1 MKLKQARAMIA
12 DEHRPPAH
20 APRRTPGGKA
30 DAADGGRPTGIPEA
44 ESAER
49 VKSAERAERADLAAS
64 ASAAPDGLTDTARR
78 ILEIAER
85 LFAEQGVEQVPL
97 RQIVVESGQR
107 NRSALHYH
115 FGSREALV
123 SHLLNRRLH
132 QVNEIRHRHLDE
144 LEGRGQPIDIHGV
157 VEATI
162 RPLVEVVLDTDWGT
176 NYLQVLAQT
185 TFSPALLNKGLVDK
199 TAMSALYRVREHL
212 YALLPDV
219 PRDVMKLRLIWFMD
233 TVVYSL
239 AHWVRERSKRA
250 RSGPPVEELIDFCA
264 AALAGPRP
272 PPGSMPGAALGPAT
286 SPKPARAA
294 RPR

>member
-12 DEHRPPAH
+12 DEQRPPAH
-20 APRRTPGGKA
+20 ETRRHIGREATHADRTPGAEAADHA
-30 DAADGGRPTGIPEA
+30 DAAAPA
-44 ESAER
+44 
-49 VKSAERAERADLAAS
+49 AD
-64 ASAAPDGLTDTARR
+64 DGLTDTARR

-132 QVNEIRHRHLDE
+132 QVNEIRHRYLDE
-144 LEGRGQPIDIHGV
+144 LEGRGQPVDIHGV
-157 VEATI
+157 VQATI
-162 RPLVEVVLDTDWGT
+162 RPLVDVVLDTDWGT

-185 TFSPALLNKGLVDK
+185 TFSPGLLNKGLVDK

-219 PRDVMKLRLIWFMD
+219 PRNVMKLRMIWFMD
-233 TVVYSL
+233 TVVYSM
-239 AHWVRERSKRA
+239 AHWVRERNKRI
-250 RSGPPVEELIDFCA
+250 RSAPPVDELVDFCA

-272 PPGSMPGAALGPAT
+272 PPVSRQPVAPA
-286 SPKPARAA
+286 SARNTGRA
-294 RPR
+294 R

>member
-1 MKLKQARAMIA
+1 MKLKQARDIFT
-12 DEHRPPAH
+12 DEQRPPTAARPRGTADADRQAASATA
-20 APRRTPGGKA
+20 APDA
-30 DAADGGRPTGIPEA
+30 DAA
-44 ESAER
+44 
-49 VKSAERAERADLAAS
+49 
-64 ASAAPDGLTDTARR
+64 LTDTARR

-132 QVNEIRHRHLDE
+132 EVNRIRHRHLDE
-144 LEGRGQPIDIHGV
+144 LEARGAPIDIHAV

-162 RPLVEVVLDTDWGT
+162 RPLVEVVLHTDWGT

-185 TFSPALLNKGLVDK
+185 TFSPGLLNKGLVDK
-199 TAMSALYRVREHL
+199 TAMSALYRVRDHIH
-212 YALLPDV
+212 ALLPDV
-219 PRDVMKLRLIWFMD
+219 PQPVMKLRMIWFMD

-250 RSGPPVEELIDFCA
+250 RGGPPVEELVDFCA
-264 AALAGPRP
+264 AALAGPGRP
-272 PPGSMPGAALGPAT
+272 APPARPAT
-286 SPKPARAA
+286 PIRPARS
-294 RPR
+294 R

>member
-12 DEHRPPAH
+12 EEPRPPAH
-20 APRRTPGGKA
+20 GTRRTPGRAPGRKSA
-30 DAADGGRPTGIPEA
+30 VVPDAGRPADGLDA
-44 ESAER
+44 EGVPAD
-49 VKSAERAERADLAAS
+49 DLAAP
-64 ASAAPDGLTDTARR
+64 AAHDGLTDTARR

-85 LFAEQGVEQVPL
+85 LFAEQGVEHVPL

-144 LEGRGQPIDIHGV
+144 LESGGRPIDIHGV
-157 VEATI
+157 VGATI

-185 TFSPALLNKGLVDK
+185 TFSPGLLNTGLVDK

-219 PRDVMKLRLIWFMD
+219 PRDVMKLRMIWFMD

-250 RSGPPVEELIDFCA
+250 RSGPPVDELIDFCA

-272 PPGSMPGAALGPAT
+272 PAAGGSGPAG
-286 SPKPARAA
+286 SPKPPKAPPAR
-294 RPR
+294 

>member
-1 MKLKQARAMIA
+1 MKLKQARAIIA
-12 DEHRPPAH
+12 DEQRPPAPASRRSTIEVTAATRH
-20 APRRTPGGKA
+20 ADRATGVERKDA
-30 DAADGGRPTGIPEA
+30 DTAAPAAD
-44 ESAER
+44 
-49 VKSAERAERADLAAS
+49 
-64 ASAAPDGLTDTARR
+64 DGLTDTARR

-123 SHLLNRRLH
+123 SHLLNQRLH
-132 QVNEIRHRHLDE
+132 QVNEIRHRYLDE
-144 LEGRGQPIDIHGV
+144 LEGRGRPLDIRGV

-162 RPLVEVVLDTDWGT
+162 RPLADVVLDTDWGT

-185 TFSPALLNKGLVDK
+185 TFSPGLLNKGLVDK

-233 TVVYSL
+233 TVVYSM
-239 AHWVRERSKRA
+239 AHWVRERDKRA
-250 RSGPPVEELIDFCA
+250 RSTPPVDELVDFCA
-264 AALAGPRP
+264 AALAGPRLP
-272 PPGSMPGAALGPAT
+272 AAGPASEAT
-286 SPKPARAA
+286 SPARPHKAARA
-294 RPR
+294 R

>member
-1 MKLKQARAMIA
+1 MKLKQARDIFA
-12 DEHRPPAH
+12 DEPPTP
-20 APRRTPGGKA
+20 APGKTRRAASA
-30 DAADGGRPTGIPEA
+30 DADRAANTDPAAADGHDT
-44 ESAER
+44 
-49 VKSAERAERADLAAS
+49 D
-64 ASAAPDGLTDTARR
+64 DGLTDTARR

-132 QVNEIRHRHLDE
+132 QVNQVRHRHLDQ
-144 LEGRGQPIDIHGV
+144 LEAQGRPIDIHGV

-162 RPLVEVVLDTDWGT
+162 RPLVEVVLHTEWGT

-185 TFSPALLNKGLVDK
+185 TFSPGLLNKGLVDK
-199 TAMSALYRVREHL
+199 TAMSALYRVREHV
-212 YALLPDV
+212 YGLLPDV
-219 PRDVMKLRLIWFMD
+219 PRNVMKLRMIWFMD

-239 AHWVRERSKRA
+239 AHWVRERGKRA
-250 RSGPPVEELIDFCA
+250 RTEPPVEELVDFCA

-272 PPGSMPGAALGPAT
+272 PPTP
-286 SPKPARAA
+286 RAA
-294 RPR
+294 RSR

>member
-12 DEHRPPAH
+12 DEQRPPAH
-20 APRRTPGGKA
+20 APRRTPGRKAAAA
-30 DAADGGRPTGIPEA
+30 DADRPAGVPDA
-44 ESAER
+44 NSAQ
-49 VKSAERAERADLAAS
+49 SAPGTDAAAT
-64 ASAAPDGLTDTARR
+64 ASGAPDGLTDTARR

-144 LEGRGQPIDIHGV
+144 LEGRGRPIDIHGV

-272 PPGSMPGAALGPAT
+272 PPAGTSGASVAAPGLAT
-286 SPKPARAA
+286 SPKPPRAPRAR
-294 RPR
+294 

>member
-20 APRRTPGGKA
+20 DTRRHTGSDTAA
-30 DAADGGRPTGIPEA
+30 DAGGTTGA
-44 ESAER
+44 EPAN
-49 VKSAERAERADLAAS
+49 RADT
-64 ASAAPDGLTDTARR
+64 AAPAAHDGLTDTARR

-144 LEGRGQPIDIHGV
+144 LEGRAGPIDIHGV

-162 RPLVEVVLDTDWGT
+162 RPLVEVVVDTDWGT
-176 NYLQVLAQT
+176 NYLQILAQT
-185 TFSPALLNKGLVDK
+185 TFSPGLLNKGLVDK

-212 YALLPDV
+212 YTLLPDV
-219 PRDVMKLRLIWFMD
+219 PRDVMKLRMIWFMD

-272 PPGSMPGAALGPAT
+272 PASGGIAGQTAGLAS
-286 SPKPARAA
+286 PARPPKAPRA
-294 RPR
+294 R

>member
-1 MKLKQARAMIA
+1 MKLKQARALIA
-12 DEHRPPAH
+12 DAPQPSAPAR
-20 APRRTPGGKA
+20 PRRATPAARPASPA
-30 DAADGGRPTGIPEA
+30 DAAAP
-44 ESAER
+44 
-49 VKSAERAERADLAAS
+49 
-64 ASAAPDGLTDTARR
+64 APDAGEALTDTAQR

-132 QVNEIRHRHLDE
+132 EVNRVRHRYLDE
-144 LEGRGQPIDIHGV
+144 LEASGRPIDIHAV
-157 VEATI
+157 VQATVY
-162 RPLVEVVLDTDWGT
+162 PLVEVVLQTSWGT

-199 TAMSALYRVREHL
+199 TAMSALYRVRDHIH
-212 YALLPDV
+212 ALLPGM
-219 PRDVMKLRLIWFMD
+219 PRDVLRLRMIWFMD

-239 AHWVRERSKRA
+239 AHWVRERGKRNRA
-250 RSGPPVEELIDFCA
+250 APPVEELVDFCA
-264 AALAGPRP
+264 AALEGPRK
-272 PPGSMPGAALGPAT
+272 PG
-286 SPKPARAA
+286 
-294 RPR
+294 

>member
-1 MKLKQARAMIA
+1 MKLKQARAIIA
-12 DEHRPPAH
+12 DESRDPAQDK
-20 APRRTPGGKA
+20 PRRTQ
-30 DAADGGRPTGIPEA
+30 AAA
-44 ESAER
+44 AN
-49 VKSAERAERADLAAS
+49 ALAAPEKG
-64 ASAAPDGLTDTARR
+64 APDAGEGLTDTARR

-132 QVNEIRHRHLDE
+132 QVNQIRHRHLDE
-144 LEGRGQPIDIHGV
+144 LEQCGQPIGIHGV

-162 RPLVEVVLDTDWGT
+162 RPLVEVMLHTDWGT

-212 YALLPDV
+212 YTLLPNV
-219 PRDVMKLRLIWFMD
+219 PREVMKLRMIWFMD

-250 RSGPPVEELIDFCA
+250 RSEPPVDELIDFCA
-264 AALAGPRP
+264 AALEGPRP
-272 PPGSMPGAALGPAT
+272 PASSTAAA
-286 SPKPARAA
+286 PKAA
-294 RPR
+294 RSR

>member
-1 MKLKQARAMIA
+1 MKLKQARAIIA
-12 DEHRPPAH
+12 DEPH
-20 APRRTPGGKA
+20 AAATVQPRRKA
-30 DAADGGRPTGIPEA
+30 ARAASPDADR
-44 ESAER
+44 
-49 VKSAERAERADLAAS
+49 LAAS
-64 ASAAPDGLTDTARR
+64 HSAVDAAPDAEDGLTDTARR

-132 QVNEIRHRHLDE
+132 QVNRIRHRYLDQ
-144 LEGRGQPIDIHGV
+144 LDSRAQPIDIHGV

-162 RPLVEVVLDTDWGT
+162 RPLVEVVIETDWGT
-176 NYLQVLAQT
+176 NYVQVLAQT
-185 TFSPALLNKGLVDK
+185 TFSPGLLNKGLVDK

-212 YALLPDV
+212 YTLLPDV

-233 TVVYSL
+233 TVVYSI

-250 RSGPPVEELIDFCA
+250 RNAPPTEELIDFCA

-272 PPGSMPGAALGPAT
+272 PPSAKGPGMAT
-286 SPKPARAA
+286 
-294 RPR
+294 PR

>member
-12 DEHRPPAH
+12 DEQPPPAH
-20 APRRTPGGKA
+20 DTRRTPGRKTAADADRPAGA
-30 DAADGGRPTGIPEA
+30 DAAEGTQAAG
-44 ESAER
+44 
-49 VKSAERAERADLAAS
+49 LAAP
-64 ASAAPDGLTDTARR
+64 AALDGLTDTARR

-144 LEGRGQPIDIHGV
+144 LEARGRPIDMHGV

-185 TFSPALLNKGLVDK
+185 TFSPGLLNKGLVDK

-219 PRDVMKLRLIWFMD
+219 PRDVMKLRMIWFMD

-250 RSGPPVEELIDFCA
+250 RNGPPVEELIDFCA

-272 PPGSMPGAALGPAT
+272 PATGAAGAT
-286 SPKPARAA
+286 SRPPASPRPPKAPRAR
-294 RPR
+294 

>member
-1 MKLKQARAMIA
+1 MKLKQARALIA
-12 DEHRPPAH
+12 DEQQAPAPEKSRR
-20 APRRTPGGKA
+20 APAANTGRTA
-30 DAADGGRPTGIPEA
+30 
-44 ESAER
+44 SAE
-49 VKSAERAERADLAAS
+49 A
-64 ASAAPDGLTDTARR
+64 AAPDGHDGLTDTARR

-132 QVNEIRHRHLDE
+132 QVNEIRHRYLDE
-144 LEGRGQPIDIHGV
+144 MEGRGRPVDVHAV
-157 VEATI
+157 VEATV
-162 RPLVEVVLDTDWGT
+162 RPLVDVVLHTDWGT

-212 YALLPDV
+212 YALLPNVPGDV
-219 PRDVMKLRLIWFMD
+219 VKLRMIWFMD

-239 AHWVRERSKRA
+239 AHWVRERGKRT
-250 RSGPPVEELIDFCA
+250 RTEPPVAELIDFCA
-264 AALAGPRP
+264 AALEGPKP
-272 PPGSMPGAALGPAT
+272 PAA
-286 SPKPARAA
+286 SKPARA
-294 RPR
+294 R

>member
-30 DAADGGRPTGIPEA
+30 DAADGRPTGIPEA

-49 VKSAERAERADLAAS
+49 VKSAERAERADL
-64 ASAAPDGLTDTARR
+64 AAPDGLTDTARR

-144 LEGRGQPIDIHGV
+144 LEGRGHPIDIHGV

>member
-1 MKLKQARAMIA
+1 MKLKQARAIIA
-12 DEHRPPAH
+12 DEQRPSAPATRR
-20 APRRTPGGKA
+20 APRRNTGKA
-30 DAADGGRPTGIPEA
+30 TAAEADADTGHTNATNGKHADTTAPAADD
-44 ESAER
+44 S
-49 VKSAERAERADLAAS
+49 
-64 ASAAPDGLTDTARR
+64 LTDTARR

-132 QVNEIRHRHLDE
+132 QVNEIRHRYLDE
-144 LEGRGQPIDIHGV
+144 LEGRDQPLDIHGV

-162 RPLVEVVLDTDWGT
+162 RPLADVVLDTDWGT

-185 TFSPALLNKGLVDK
+185 TFSPGLLNKGLVDK

-219 PRDVMKLRLIWFMD
+219 PRNVMKLRLIWFMD
-233 TVVYSL
+233 TVVYSM
-239 AHWVRERSKRA
+239 AHWVRERNKRA
-250 RSGPPVEELIDFCA
+250 RNAPPVDELVDFCA
-264 AALAGPRP
+264 AALAGPRLP
-272 PPGSMPGAALGPAT
+272 AAGPDKAT
-286 SPKPARAA
+286 RAR
-294 RPR
+294 